1 MPVAGVQKF
10 SVPLSPSAT
19 AGAWTLGVEVDNTL
33 FSYTLNVSL
42 ARGSGDPLTPDL
54 VIAEEHFVELRFA
67 PEMRRRYK
75 PGLPF
80 VGKVSV
86 ALYQKIHVLVS
97 SSLLWNFV
105 GRTFNEII
113 ILYL

>member
-1 MPVAGVQKF
+1 MPVTGVQKF

-86 ALYQKIHVLVS
+86 ALYQTVHETLEYH
-97 SSLLWNFV
+97 LF
-105 GRTFNEII
+105 GG
-113 ILYL
+113 